1 MRLPRSYPRVAVLA
15 CLLALVAGCGT
26 DQPDAGGA
34 GARRGAEPRVY
45 VAVGASETV
54 GVGATDP
61 ASQAWPTVLH
71 DAALPRTRLVNVGVS
86 GATVRDAL
94 ATQVPAARRARPDVV
109 TVWLAVNDL
118 LTQVPVGAYERRLT
132 RLVERLH
139 AAGARQILVGN
150 VPRLWRLSA
159 YRDCLPSAPAQ
170 AACALPFV
178 PPESFVRARV
188 RDYNA
193 AIRRVARM
201 GPARL
206 VDLSR
211 EVPAARLVAADG
223 FHPSTA
229 GHRRIAAAFA
239 EELAAAR

>member
-1 MRLPRSYPRVAVLA
+1 MPPAYRPLAALACVLA
-15 CLLALVAGCGT
+15 LIAGCSTGRPGT
-26 DQPDAGGA
+26 GA
-34 GARRGAEPRVY
+34 ADARRSPEPQVY

-54 GVGATDP
+54 GVGAAEP

-71 DAALPRTRLVNVGVS
+71 DAVLPRTRLVNVGVS

-94 ATQVPAARRARPDVV
+94 ATQVPVARRARPDVV

-118 LTQVPVGAYERRLT
+118 ITRVPVRAYERRLS
-132 RLVERLH
+132 RLVERLRE
-139 AAGARQILVGN
+139 AGAREILIGN
-150 VPRLWRLSA
+150 VPRLWRLPA
-159 YRDCLPSAPAQ
+159 YRDCLPSASTR

-178 PPESFVRARV
+178 PPEPLVRAWV

-193 AIRRVARM
+193 AIRRVARS

-211 EVPAARLVAADG
+211 EVPAARLVSADG
-223 FHPSTA
+223 FHPSAA

-239 EELAAAR
+239 EALAPPR

>member
-1 MRLPRSYPRVAVLA
+1 MRPSYRPLAALA
-15 CLLALVAGCGT
+15 CVLALVAGCG
-26 DQPDAGGA
+26 PDRTGPGGA
-34 GARRGAEPRVY
+34 DARRSPEPRVY
-45 VAVGASETV
+45 VAVGASETA

-71 DAALPRTRLVNVGVS
+71 RVALPRTRLVNVGVS

-94 ATQVPAARRARPDVV
+94 ATQLPAARRAQPDVV

-118 LTQVPVGAYERRLT
+118 VARVPVRAYERRLT
-132 RLVERLH
+132 RLVARLR

-150 VPRLWRLSA
+150 VPRLWQLPA
-159 YRDCLPSAPAQ
+159 YRDCLPSAPAR
-170 AACALPFV
+170 AACTLPFV
-178 PPESFVRARV
+178 PPEPLVRVAV

-193 AIRRVARM
+193 AIRRVARS

-211 EVPAARLVAADG
+211 EVPAARLVSPDG

-239 EELAAAR
+239 EGLAPAR